1 MAARA
6 ATRMSGSL
14 MTGSFSLP
22 ASVPRFERLLVVR
35 LSAMGDVIHTLPAAA
50 ALRQAFPHA
59 TLGWLIEER
68 WAELLC
74 TLRHPRAGRRSPQRP
89 LVDCVHSV
97 NTAEW
102 RRAPFSFNTWQQ
114 MAAGLSQLRGIQYD
128 AAIDFQGAV
137 RSALL
142 GRWSG
147 APIVYGSAQPRE
159 NAASMFYTRDVLLK
173 TQGTHVV
180 EQALALVGAVVS
192 STTAS
197 ASVPTAIISSAIVPS
212 AIVPT
217 PTAEGRVEF
226 PVDGDAENKIA
237 DFTADVND
245 FAILNPGAG
254 WGAKRWPVE
263 RYGQVAKE
271 LAKDGLCSLIN
282 YGPGEE
288 ELAVAVET
296 AGEGAARKISC
307 SISELI
313 ALTRRARLFIGG
325 DTGPMHLAAA
335 LKIPVVAIFGP
346 TNPARNGPFGTRSI
360 VLRSAS
366 SLTDHT
372 RRGEPEQGLLEITAG
387 EVVNATRKLLQ
398 NRRAEP
404 HIAEPDIPESG
415 AGETSE

>member
-1 MAARA
+1 
-6 ATRMSGSL
+6 

-22 ASVPRFERLLVVR
+22 ASAPRFESLLVVR
-35 LSAMGDVIHTLPAAA
+35 LSAMGDIIHTLPAAA

-59 TLGWLIEER
+59 TLGWLVEER

-89 LVDCVHSV
+89 LVDRIHAV

-102 RRAPFSFNTWQQ
+102 RHAPFSFNTWQQ

-142 GRWSG
+142 ARWSG

-159 NAASMFYTRDVLLK
+159 NVASMFYTRKVLLQ

-180 EQALALVGAVVS
+180 EQALALAGAVVS
-192 STTAS
+192 S
-197 ASVPTAIISSAIVPS
+197 ASVSSEIATAIIPS
-212 AIVPT
+212 ASIPT
-217 PTAEGRVEF
+217 PTAEARVEF
-226 PVDGDAENKIA
+226 PVDRDAENTIA
-237 DFTADVND
+237 GFTAEGNG

-263 RYGQVAKE
+263 RYGEVAKE

-288 ELAVAVET
+288 ELAVAVEA
-296 AGEGAARKISC
+296 AGAGAARKISC

-335 LKIPVVAIFGP
+335 LKVPVVAIFGP

-366 SLTDHT
+366 SMTDHT
-372 RRGEPEQGLLEITAG
+372 RRREPEQGLLEITVG
-387 EVVNATRKLLQ
+387 EVVAATRKLL
-398 NRRAEP
+398 R
-404 HIAEPDIPESG
+404 G
-415 AGETSE
+415 